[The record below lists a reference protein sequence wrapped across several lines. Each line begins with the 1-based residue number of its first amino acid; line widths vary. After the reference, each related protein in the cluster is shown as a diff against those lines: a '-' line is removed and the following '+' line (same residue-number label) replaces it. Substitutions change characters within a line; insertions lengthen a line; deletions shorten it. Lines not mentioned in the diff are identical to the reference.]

1 MCLSLILATLKRGP
15 GECKEEKLTRG
26 HIRKPRD
33 FLDVSLCER
42 LSVLCGVIAQSRA
55 FKPSDGHTALPCG
68 LLQLSLCVPQP
79 SPLCPLCPAEG
90 RMNNLPAP
98 QGGGY
103 ISGASRKVPPG
114 AAPRPRQGSKGLT
127 DIYNEHSNVFST
139 NFLTA
144 ATSVSRCPDVRSS
157 ASRFRF

>member
-1 MCLSLILATLKRGP
+1 MA
-15 GECKEEKLTRG
+15 
-26 HIRKPRD
+26 
-33 FLDVSLCER
+33 LCER

-90 RMNNLPAP
+90 RMYPLSPGRRPDVPSFPRPKAGCTLFPPAEGRMNNLPFSCL
-98 QGGGY
+98 GGGT
-103 ISGASRKVPPG
+103 APEPSRWSPPG

-127 DIYNEHSNVFST
+127 DIYNENSNCFST
-139 NFLTA
+139 
-144 ATSVSRCPDVRSS
+144 VS
-157 ASRFRF
+157 ASVITASRV